1 MKYIP
6 LALLFLSIAIG
17 TQAKIRLNL
26 SIIYKKGIDKGLV
39 LVSEYHSVEEVD
51 ETEKVRLVMKNGL
64 TMIVFAS
71 FVQNSDDYG
80 PSDQIKLGGS
90 IFIRDRKLEDTFFEK
105 EILIHLGEQK
115 VLVYKDDSG
124 QLIELTVAPE
134 VR

>member
-1 MKYIP
+1 M
-6 LALLFLSIAIG
+6 
-17 TQAKIRLNL
+17 
-26 SIIYKKGIDKGLV
+26 V
-39 LVSEYHSVEEVD
+39 
-51 ETEKVRLVMKNGL
+51 
-64 TMIVFAS
+64 VFAS